1 MWVSLF
7 LLLAA
12 TGVSI
17 VAYIKY
23 KDSQAES
30 AIFIRDILIIC
41 VVYILIVEI
50 FIINQPTKNVY
61 GIFKVFLLLAY
72 SISASSIFYF
82 ISTYL
87 PQQYVKRKILITT
100 DRRTKLIDIN
110 ITELFNIL
118 KVKMDN
124 DNYNEVALEIDL
136 ICKSFNPDSPSN
148 SAVYKNER
156 ISFYK
161 YLSVFQKELLEII
174 QGLIVFHEYLD
185 KEYLFELTFL
195 EDQLIKKIIFSGVKE
210 LNINNFTY
218 ASIVMHEIYVHNNI
232 LQKINASQMEKNKDW
247 VSKEIKLY
255 RKKYYGE

>member
-72 SISASSIFYF
+72 SISASSIFY
-82 ISTYL
+82 
-87 PQQYVKRKILITT
+87 P
-100 DRRTKLIDIN
+100 
-110 ITELFNIL
+110 
-118 KVKMDN
+118 
-124 DNYNEVALEIDL
+124 
-136 ICKSFNPDSPSN
+136 
-148 SAVYKNER
+148 
-156 ISFYK
+156 
-161 YLSVFQKELLEII
+161 
-174 QGLIVFHEYLD
+174 
-185 KEYLFELTFL
+185 
-195 EDQLIKKIIFSGVKE
+195 
-210 LNINNFTY
+210 
-218 ASIVMHEIYVHNNI
+218 
-232 LQKINASQMEKNKDW
+232 
-247 VSKEIKLY
+247 
-255 RKKYYGE
+255 